1 MPEDA
6 AATNSNQTEAEK
18 LTRLLELELAQKRA
32 AWKEAGARRRNA
44 RVMSFAFLLLIILG
58 CLFGLFFAF
67 SIVNEQ
73 RPRDQ
78 SSSTPATQRR

>member
-1 MPEDA
+1 MPEDTA
-6 AATNSNQTEAEK
+6 TTNSNQTEAEK

-32 AWKEAGARRRNA
+32 AWKEAGAHRRNA
-44 RVMSFAFLLLIILG
+44 RMMSFAFLLLIILG

-73 RPRDQ
+73 RPREQ
-78 SSSTPATQRR
+78 SSPSPAAAR

>member
-1 MPEDA
+1 MPEQA
-6 AATNSNQTEAEK
+6 ASPKLNQNEAET

-44 RVMSFAFLLLIILG
+44 RMMSFAFLIMIIIG

-67 SIVNEQ
+67 SMVRDSKPNE
-73 RPRDQ
+73 RP
-78 SSSTPATQRR
+78 SSEMLPGER